1 MTGHEVQSLRLAPSM
16 HFPDPVAFRQLTV
29 IRKII
34 ADETWLESERRGYR
48 VAENDPVVVENVCQ
62 VVLRIGAE
70 LRERLSADL
79 GKAPGRLP
87 AGSPAES
94 LTRREDQAA

>member
-1 MTGHEVQSLRLAPSM
+1 MQSLRLAPPM

-48 VAENDPVVVENVCQ
+48 VSEDDPVVVEHVCDI
-62 VVLRIGAE
+62 VLRIGAE

-79 GKAPGRLP
+79 EKAPGRLP
-87 AGSPAES
+87 TGAPVES
-94 LTRREDQAA
+94 LTSREDRAA